1 MAVIKDNNIKIG
13 EDTVPPTFYI
23 GLTMAGAISAGA
35 YSAGVMDFLLSAL
48 EEWEK
53 QKRIDLENGGKTVPN
68 HQVVISVMT
77 GSSAGAVTAAL
88 TIPAL
93 SAGFVQEK
101 DYTLK
106 NLYRPWVEQ
115 LRFDPLKG
123 QGLLAQNDLKG
134 DGKVYSLL
142 DSSSLQLIAN
152 EALKNAHTITPAK
165 PYLADDLHLF
175 FTHSNL
181 RGIPYKILFNTVQ
194 HNLENKHN
202 KDEINDGYNMMLHAD
217 RAHFTLKDAGNHPIQ
232 QGWADCEYA
241 FPLKIS
247 DAASFSGHW
256 PGYINAAILSGAFP
270 IGLAAVDYNYQD
282 STSVKTRAW
291 PMLSHPCNSWEEAKE
306 QYKQIKPAIPDG
318 IIPDFK
324 YTGVDGGVL
333 DNEPFQLAR
342 WSLMRTPGK
351 PNTRNE
357 DINTPLEARIK
368 NGEIVDRAVIMID
381 PFPEP
386 DIWSDWSPKDRLLT
400 NVISKLFPMMKAQAR
415 CKMEE
420 AFAAMDDSI
429 YSRHLIAPIRDV
441 NGKAHDYAIACGL
454 LGGFGGFLSQ
464 NFRHHDYQLGRR
476 NCQQFLRQHLSLP
489 PHYAIVNN
497 GYSKITPTQNTMD
510 KLPLIPLVGALEKEI
525 EIPAWPRVEIKD
537 VEKCIDL
544 AMARLTSIKTELLR
558 SQNRFTAMAAGV
570 FWWWKKDDVK
580 DYMRFTL
587 LSELVRRDQLTGWWD
602 AEKMTEAQRLIYT
615 ELARPKY
622 DVRTAKGIR
631 ESLKRRGIIER
642 KLDGMGMN
650 EKGITTILE
659 QSNYIVKGPA
669 VYDGRP
675 SYVLSERYERP
686 LFKWWDE
693 WKKGKPTHDLD

>member
-1 MAVIKDNNIKIG
+1 MAAIQHNNIKIG
-13 EDTVPPTFYI
+13 EDAVPPTYYI

-53 QKRIDLENGGKTVPN
+53 QKRIDLDNGKKTVPN

-88 TIPAL
+88 TIPAI

-115 LRFDPLKG
+115 LRFDPLNG
-123 QGLLAQNDLKG
+123 QGLLAQNDLQR

-152 EALKNAHTITPAK
+152 QVLKNAQTITPVK
-165 PYLADDLHLF
+165 PYLADVLHLF

-181 RGIPYKILFNTVQ
+181 RGIPYKIPFNTVQ
-194 HNLENKHN
+194 HNSENKHK
-202 KDEINDGYNMMLHAD
+202 KDKGNDGYNMMLHAD
-217 RAHFTLKDAGNHPIQ
+217 RAHFALINIDKDLMQ
-232 QGWADCEYA
+232 KGWADYDYA

-247 DAASFSGHW
+247 DAANFLGHW

-282 STSVKTRAW
+282 STSVQMRAW
-291 PMLSHPCNSWEEAKE
+291 PMLSHPCKSWEEAAA
-306 QYKQIKPAIPDG
+306 QYEQIKPEIPDG
-318 IIPDFK
+318 IRPNFK
-324 YTGVDGGVL
+324 YAGVDGGVL

-357 DINTPLEARIK
+357 DIETPLEVRIT

-386 DIWSDWSPKDRLLT
+386 EMWPDWSPKDSLLT
-400 NVISKLFPMMKAQAR
+400 SVIAKLFPMMKAQAR

-420 AFAAMDDSI
+420 AFAAMDDNI
-429 YSRHLIAPIRDV
+429 YSRHLIAPIRYV
-441 NGKAHDYAIACGL
+441 NNEMKSYAISCGL
-454 LGGFGGFLSQ
+454 LDGFGGFLSQ
-464 NFRHHDYQLGRR
+464 DFRHHDYQLGRR
-476 NCQQFLRQHLSLP
+476 NCQQFLRQNFSLP
-489 PHYAIVNN
+489 PQYAVVNS
-497 GYSKITPTQNTMD
+497 GYSNMTPIFNKKD
-510 KLPLIPLVGALEKEI
+510 ELPLIPLVGALANEI
-525 EIPAWPRVEIKD
+525 ETPTWPRVEIKD
-537 VEKCIDL
+537 VDKCIDL
-544 AMARLTSIKTELLR
+544 AMARLKSIKAELLNN
-558 SQNRFTAMAAGV
+558 QNRINAIVAGV
-570 FWWWKKDDVK
+570 FWLWKKDDVK

-602 AEKMTEAQRLIYT
+602 AEKLTESQRLIYA
-615 ELARPKY
+615 ELAIPEY
-622 DVRTAKGIR
+622 DVRTAKGII
-631 ESLKRRGIIER
+631 ESLKRRGISE
-642 KLDGMGMN
+642 KELDGMGMN
-650 EKGITTILE
+650 EKGVTTILE
-659 QSNYIVKGPA
+659 QSRLIVKGSS

-686 LFKWWDE
+686 IFRWLKEWW
-693 WKKGKPTHDLD
+693 KGKPVHDLD